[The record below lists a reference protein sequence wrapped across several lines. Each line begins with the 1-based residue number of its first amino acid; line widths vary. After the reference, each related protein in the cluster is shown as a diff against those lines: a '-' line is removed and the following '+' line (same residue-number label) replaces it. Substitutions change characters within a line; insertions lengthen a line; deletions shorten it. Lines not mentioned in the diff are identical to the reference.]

1 MYVIFGYLQSTI
13 VNLDVKEGKCDKE
26 IDCDFLL
33 FGVRN
38 HIFSGCANQNI
49 SSWTIC
55 TKACAVTHSAQI
67 FVLFGCKAIV

>member
-1 MYVIFGYLQSTI
+1 MRDPLHLQSAN
-13 VNLDVKEGKCDKE
+13 VKLDVKERNCDKE

-49 SSWTIC
+49 SSWTTC

-67 FVLFGCKAIV
+67 FALFGCKAIV